1 MLIQG
6 QQSYN
11 LPPLSR
17 GSLSTTERTVPVV
30 ILLAEELLQQTLST
44 LLSTYW
50 YLWGVEYRAKVICLF
65 LLDFLSRGKTSNRTI
80 STPPQSQY
88 YFRFFSGH
96 DKLRKMHVIKLSWNV
111 LLQCG
116 WYFAKL
122 NGAQPQPYFNHRTA
136 HTAYQNAVLGKWV
149 SKPAWQSHHFGSVKT
164 LELDCCEQHAVTA
177 LINVFFSLLPLF
189 PIVGVFIYI
198 CCRNVQ

>member
-122 NGAQPQPYFNHRTA
+122 NGAQPQPYFNHRTSSTHSLSERCSREMSVQA
-136 HTAYQNAVLGKWV
+136 CLAKSPFWLSQNSW
-149 SKPAWQSHHFGSVKT
+149 T
-164 LELDCCEQHAVTA
+164 R
-177 LINVFFSLLPLF
+177 LLWAACPHS
-189 PIVGVFIYI
+189 PY
-198 CCRNVQ
+198 